1 MLKNSS
7 RRLILLP
14 LLLLFT
20 AGLAFGQ
27 GKSFEVATVRPAPPL
42 NPAAIAAGGKLHIG
56 MQVDK
61 ARVDIGLP
69 LAGIIAQAFKA
80 KSYQLQLPDWLSKEA
95 QMYDILATLPEGAT
109 ADDVPEMLQN
119 LLKERFGMQ
128 YHKETKVRDVYAL
141 IQGKGAVK
149 FQAVEISPE
158 PEAGAAPKGTQAIQ
172 TLSGAANIQQN
183 SNGVTVTSRGGAA
196 TPGIGAVKQTI
207 TPDGR
212 IRAEME
218 STMAAF
224 ADQISQFVDKPVV
237 DQTELNGVYQLSL
250 DLSMADVIA
259 VARARGMNVPAVNL
273 PGAAPPGAA
282 SDPGGSSIFDSVQK
296 LGLKL
301 EARKMPLE
309 VIVIDKL
316 EKTPTEN

>member
-1 MLKNSS
+1 MK
-7 RRLILLP
+7 RLP

-27 GKSFEVATVRPAPPL
+27 GKTFEVATVRPAPPL

-56 MQVDK
+56 MQIDK

-95 QMYDILATLPEGAT
+95 QMYDILATLPDGAT
-109 ADDVPEMLQN
+109 PDDVPEMLQN

-149 FQAVEISPE
+149 FQAVEITPE
-158 PEAGAAPKGTQAIQ
+158 PEAGGAANGTQAIQ
-172 TLSGAANIQQN
+172 TLNGAANVQQN
-183 SNGVTVTSRGGAA
+183 ANGVTVTTRGGAA

-212 IRAEME
+212 IRVEME
-218 STMAAF
+218 STMPAF
-224 ADQISQFVDKPVV
+224 ADQISQFVDKPII
-237 DQTELNGVYQLSL
+237 DQTELNAVYQLSL
-250 DLSMADVIA
+250 DVNMADVIA
-259 VARARGMNVPAVNL
+259 LARARGMNVPAVNL
-273 PGAAPPGAA
+273 PAAGPAAA